1 MDMNN
6 LAKILLVD
14 DDPELLRIV
23 KSALPAN
30 VELDFGINEIEALEL
45 IRRKTYDI
53 LIIDIYLGDTSGF
66 ELLDKLKKNNIAV
79 DVTKIM
85 LTASKDIEDEVGSH
99 KNDVDD
105 FIQKPI
111 RPPVFEALIEKHLK
125 KRSQSDVWSRGRL
138 LIDVNKMKLVGKN
151 GNNVD
156 EDIVLTPK
164 EFKILIQLIRHP
176 GQVFS
181 REQIFEDVWREE
193 DESYLRSVDTH
204 VSGLRKK
211 IVNYGVN
218 LNSVRGVGYKI
229 EFF

>member
-1 MDMNN
+1 MNN
-6 LAKILLVD
+6 TAKILLID
-14 DDPELLRIV
+14 DDTELVKIV
-23 KSALPAN
+23 KLALPPN
-30 VELDFGINEIEALEL
+30 VELDSVTNEDEAVNFIL
-45 IRRKTYDI
+45 IKNYDI
-53 LIIDIYLGDTSGF
+53 ILVDIYLGDASGF
-66 ELLDKLKKNNIAV
+66 ELLEKLKKNNMAV
-79 DVTKIM
+79 DATKIM

-99 KNDVDD
+99 KNEVDD
-105 FIQKPI
+105 FVQKPI

-125 KRSQSDVWSRGRL
+125 KRQQSDIWSRGSL
-138 LIDVNKMKLVGKN
+138 LIDVNKMKVTGKN
-151 GNNVD
+151 QNGVT

-211 IVNYGVN
+211 IVNYGAN
-218 LNSVRGVGYKI
+218 LNSVRGIGYKI
-229 EFF
+229 EFL

>member
-1 MDMNN
+1 MNN
-6 LAKILLVD
+6 TAKILLID
-14 DDPELLRIV
+14 DDTELVKIV
-23 KSALPAN
+23 KLALPPN
-30 VELDFGINEIEALEL
+30 VELDSVTNEDEAVNF
-45 IRRKTYDI
+45 IRRKNYDI
-53 LIIDIYLGDTSGF
+53 ILVDIYLGDASGF
-66 ELLDKLKKNNIAV
+66 ELLEKLKKNNMAV
-79 DVTKIM
+79 DATKIM

-99 KNDVDD
+99 KNEVDD
-105 FIQKPI
+105 FVQKPI

-125 KRSQSDVWSRGRL
+125 KRQQSDIWSRGSL
-138 LIDVNKMKLVGKN
+138 LIDVNKMKVTGKN
-151 GNNVD
+151 QNGVT

-211 IVNYGVN
+211 IVNYGAN
-218 LNSVRGVGYKI
+218 LNSVRGIGYKI
-229 EFF
+229 EFL